1 MKLNILFLLAAL
13 WCARGALA
21 QQFCGFDALHV
32 LHRGDEAAY
41 NERVLERLSG
51 NFERSGETLTF
62 PVVVHIIHNNG
73 PENIEDALV
82 IDAIE
87 FLNDAFSNN
96 GYYQNELGVQTG
108 IQFCL
113 AAVDPEGA
121 FSSGIERVESEL
133 TDVLVPAQE
142 SELKSLSYWDATQ
155 YLNIWVVE
163 EITREAD
170 NEAVVGFATFPT
182 MHGEAL
188 DGIVVES
195 TAMGSSPSATAVVAH
210 EVGHYL
216 GLYHTFQGGC
226 PNADCF
232 TSGDLVCD
240 TPPDASAFNTLCFD
254 GTNSCSTDEDDTS
267 VNNPFRS
274 VALGGLGDQFDMQ
287 TNFMDYANLACFE
300 RFTEGQANRM
310 QAVLLEVRMSLLE
323 GDRCTGPC
331 DLPIEVNIASTPLE
345 LEVGGSVVFTNA
357 STNAVGYEWLVDG
370 ASQAT
375 TADFTF
381 VPEEQGSY
389 LVSVVMDGQAPG
401 CTETSTFNVAVTCP
415 VEATF
420 TSSSVQFETDGALE
434 VENTST
440 GATAYTW
447 YINGQPVSEEEN
459 PLFEFEASGA
469 YTLQLL
475 AVGPACSD
483 WSEPLNLFVGT
494 CVSGNEANKWLFFN
508 SFGSAYGLDF
518 NADPPAPVL
527 ENNLPPNADHCKTT
541 LCDASGDVLFLCTGT
556 EVLNRNYEVMPNGG
570 ELLGNTSSHYGSM
583 IVQRPSDPDTYF
595 VFHSSLPE
603 DAVEGGLY
611 YSLIDEMLEDGFGD
625 VTLKNQ
631 FLGTYGQEA
640 LTCVRHC
647 NLVDFWLLT
656 YDQLEGR
663 YVAWLV
669 TQEGVASDPVVS
681 ELSQDVFYTLPLTPT
696 AKGDRIMH
704 GNFLMDFDASSGALS
719 LAVDFGLSDVVGWEF
734 SGSGQYLYL
743 FMGEF
748 GTSIYQVDLTDVD
761 ESDPMAG
768 AALVNQ
774 PSGIV
779 YFYPQR
785 APDGN
790 IYIENAFGG
799 DIARIVAPNLPAGQA
814 QFEPVFANFQA
825 LINSFGNYFHRYVHG
840 ESLFLEGDT
849 TVCAGSLQSYSA
861 YGSECLEGTVEWTV
875 VGAGFTEVANGE
887 ILVDFPASGTVVM
900 TATMALACGVV
911 SGTIEVD
918 VAPDPGLD
926 LGADFGLCN
935 DGATQLL
942 DAGPG
947 FLSYTWS
954 TGENTQILEVSLPG
968 VYAVTAE
975 TATCIVTDEVE
986 VLTTEV
992 TPIEL
997 GPDIE
1002 LCDGEI
1008 IVLDAGV
1015 GYNDYVWSDGTTGS
1029 FFTAFEAG
1037 AYVVSATVPCL
1048 SSDTLMVMGCGEGI
1062 GLGIE
1067 EPRTDK
1073 MRIFP
1078 NPNRGAFSIAWG
1090 PEIGLERWSM
1100 YAASGQRVAF
1110 GHVADSNVTTV
1121 DLDLAQ
1127 GLYLVELEGAA
1138 GRFWKRVVIK

>member
-1 MKLNILFLLAAL
+1 MKLNITFFLLLIAQE
-13 WCARGALA
+13 ALA
-21 QQFCGFDALHV
+21 QNFCGFDALHS
-32 LHRGDEAAY
+32 LHRTGESAF
-41 NERVLERLSG
+41 NNRVLERLTG
-51 NFERSGETLTF
+51 NIERTGETLTV

-73 PENIEDALV
+73 PENIEDDLV

-96 GYYQNELGVQTG
+96 GYYQSELGVQTG

-113 AAVDPEGA
+113 AAEDPEGD

-142 SELKSLSYWDATQ
+142 AELKSLSHWDAMQ

-163 EITREAD
+163 GITREED
-170 NEAVVGFATFPT
+170 NDALVGFATFPT
-182 MHGEAL
+182 MHGDAL

-195 TAMGSSPSATAVVAH
+195 TAMGVSPSANAVVAH

-226 PNADCF
+226 PNDDCF

-254 GTNSCSTDEDDTS
+254 GTNSCSTDEDDAS

-274 VALGGLGDQFDMQ
+274 VALGGLGDQLDMQ

-310 QAVLLEVRMSLLE
+310 QAVLLEVRTSLLQ

-331 DLPIEVNIASTPLE
+331 DLPIEVNIASTSLE
-345 LEVGGSVVFTNA
+345 LEVGGTVAFTNA
-357 STNAVGYEWLVDG
+357 STNAVGYEWFVNG

-389 LVSVVMDGQAPG
+389 AVSVIVDGQAPG
-401 CTETSTFNVAVTCP
+401 CTETAIFDVVVSCP
-415 VEATF
+415 VEASF
-420 TSSSVQFETDGALE
+420 TSSSLQFDTGGALE

-447 YINGQPVSEEEN
+447 YVDGQPVSEEEN

-475 AVGPACSD
+475 AEGPTCLD
-483 WSEPLNLFVGT
+483 WSEPLNLSVGT
-494 CVSGNEANKWLFFN
+494 CASGNEANQWLFFN

-518 NADPPAPVL
+518 NVDPPAPVL

-556 EVLNRNYEVMPNGG
+556 EVLNRNFEVMPNGG

-583 IVQRPSDPDTYF
+583 IVQRPGDPDAYF

-603 DAVEGGLY
+603 NAEEGGLY
-611 YSLIDEMLEDGFGD
+611 YSLIDETLEEGLGD

-663 YVAWLV
+663 YLAWLV
-669 TQEGVASDPVVS
+669 TQEGIASDPVIS
-681 ELSQDVFYTLPLTPT
+681 ELSQDVFHTLPLTPT
-696 AKGDRIMH
+696 AKGDRVMH
-704 GNFLMDFDASSGALS
+704 GNYLMDFDASSGALS
-719 LAVDFGLSDVVGWEF
+719 LAIDFGLSDVVGWEF

-748 GTSIYQVDLTDVD
+748 GTSIYQVDLNDVD

-768 AALVNQ
+768 ASLINQ
-774 PSGIV
+774 PNGVV

-814 QFEPVFANFQA
+814 EFEPVFTNFQA

-840 ESLFLEGDT
+840 ESLFVEGAT
-849 TVCAGSLQSYSA
+849 TVCAGSPQPYSL
-861 YGSECLEGTVEWTV
+861 YGSQCLEGVVEWSV
-875 VGAGFTEVANGE
+875 AGSGFTEVANGE
-887 ILVDFPASGTVVM
+887 ILIDFPASGTVSI

-911 SGTIEVD
+911 SGTMEVE
-918 VAPDPGLD
+918 VAPDPDLD

-935 DGATQLL
+935 DGETSLL

-947 FLSYTWS
+947 FLTYTWS
-954 TGENTQILEVSLPG
+954 TGEDTQILEVSAPG
-968 VYAVTAE
+968 LYAVTAE
-975 TATCIVTDEVE
+975 TAICAATDEVE

-992 TPIEL
+992 IPIDL

-1002 LCDGEI
+1002 LCNGEI
-1008 IVLDAGV
+1008 AVLDAGI
-1015 GYNDYVWSDGTTGS
+1015 GYNDYVWNDGTTGP
-1029 FFTAFEAG
+1029 FYTAYEAG
-1037 AYVVSATVPCL
+1037 MYIVSTSVPCP
-1048 SSDTLMVMGCGEGI
+1048 SSDTLVVMGCGEGI
-1062 GLGIE
+1062 GLSIE
-1067 EPRTDK
+1067 ELSEDQIH
-1073 MRIFP
+1073 IFP
-1078 NPNRGAFSIAWG
+1078 NPNRGAFAVAWS
-1090 PEIGLERWSM
+1090 EGLNLDHWFI
-1100 YAASGQRVAF
+1100 YAASGQRVAS
-1110 GHVADSNVTTV
+1110 GQITGVGEVAI

-1127 GLYLVELEGAA
+1127 GLYLVELEGAV
-1138 GRFWKRVVIK
+1138 GRFWKRVVIE